1 MSQELKEHQEQN
13 MVFYMYKLFP
23 DLLIE
28 TTHYEREIQL
38 LVYASMIID
47 VRNSWIECSVPVF
60 L

>member
-38 LVYASMIID
+38 YASMIID